1 MSEYFC
7 YILEN
12 IFLCKV
18 FNVNDCRLSDYL
30 LIVFK
35 FRILG
40 NIRGKGFWKL
50 NVFVL
55 YDVNY
60 VKIMNDFLNN
70 LLDEIENE
78 INLYIKW
85 DLIKI

>member
-1 MSEYFC
+1 M
-7 YILEN
+7 
-12 IFLCKV
+12 
-18 FNVNDCRLSDYL
+18 
-30 LIVFK
+30 
-35 FRILG
+35 G

>member
-1 MSEYFC
+1 MW
-7 YILEN
+7 LELKFDKKGLMWCDGN
-12 IFLCKV
+12 
-18 FNVNDCRLSDYL
+18 YL